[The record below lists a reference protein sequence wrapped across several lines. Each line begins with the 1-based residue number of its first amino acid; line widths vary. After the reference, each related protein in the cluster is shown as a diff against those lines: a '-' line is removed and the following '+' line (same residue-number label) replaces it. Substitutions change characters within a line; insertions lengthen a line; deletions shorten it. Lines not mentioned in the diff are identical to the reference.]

1 MLCLR
6 HTLFFFALQI
16 QHEVTHLGAVHKLCS
31 DECFARFRSS
41 RNLYMSYC
49 ENCGNCTA
57 SGNYHLVQ
65 IEDSIKKFCCT
76 ECIANYKQVP
86 HRYTNELA
94 VLCSSCVCYSWS
106 DSSIFTSWGICR
118 FEFELSPD
126 PISSV
131 L

>member
-1 MLCLR
+1 VKNSPLAQCKVIEHQCNLESMQFEPVFLSV
-6 HTLFFFALQI
+6 FFFFFVLQI
-16 QHEVTHLGAVHKLCS
+16 QHEVTHLGAIHKLCS

-76 ECIANYKQVP
+76 ECISNYKQVP
-86 HRYTNELA
+86 QH
-94 VLCSSCVCYSWS
+94 
-106 DSSIFTSWGICR
+106 
-118 FEFELSPD
+118 
-126 PISSV
+126 
-131 L
+131 